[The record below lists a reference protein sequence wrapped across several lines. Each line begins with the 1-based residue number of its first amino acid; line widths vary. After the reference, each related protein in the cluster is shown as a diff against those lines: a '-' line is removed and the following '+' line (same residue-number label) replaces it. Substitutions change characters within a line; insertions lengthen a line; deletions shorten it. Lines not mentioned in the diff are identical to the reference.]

1 MLTTSQSCLVL
12 CLLALD
18 EGASPVSGRELETV
32 LERRRAQMVFIR
44 AKCAAL
50 GEQDEISDDDWGV
63 ANAWLQE
70 LLPNG
75 YHLSMRPLL
84 ADVIAE
90 MSRPTIRRLLE
101 AVSAVVQWDG
111 NISEGEAL
119 LFDDLARVAKLNDR
133 SSRDDLDRI
142 GRRLARVS

>member
-1 MLTTSQSCLVL
+1 MLTPSQSCLVL

-84 ADVIAE
+84 AEVIAE
-90 MSRPTIRRLLE
+90 MARPTIRRLLE